1 MALKYIRE
9 GKLQIVDVGFGKQLV
24 DNPNI
29 ENIVTSEFVT
39 GKYVQ
44 IRVTLMKRI
53 IMSNE

>member
-1 MALKYIRE
+1 MALNYIRE
-9 GKLQIVDVGFGKQLV
+9 GKLQIVDVGFGKQLA